1 MESFPY
7 VFVMSTAFDQCHQLF
22 QVGFLRETAL
32 LKKVGKSLLF
42 HLQIILCGLKVDN
55 TVADYWT
62 PYFISKKAAR
72 RY

>member
-7 VFVMSTAFDQCHQLF
+7 YVFVMAAFDQCRQLF
-22 QVGFLRETAL
+22 QVGLLRENEL
-32 LKKVGKSLLF
+32 LKRGETLLF
-42 HLQIILCGLKVDN
+42 RLQIILCGLKVDN

>member
-1 MESFPY
+1 M
-7 VFVMSTAFDQCHQLF
+7 FVMSTAFDQCHQLF
-22 QVGFLRETAL
+22 QVVVVFLRETAL